1 MQNKSIT
8 IGLDVGNYD
17 TKTSSSTIPSCFIKT
32 TTIPFGTKDYLQY
45 NGSYYIPETNSRFPY
60 ERDKTKNENCF
71 ILSLMGIASELKVCA
86 ERKFNSEDLKVELKA
101 DLERP
106 KSIKL
111 GVGLPPTHCSTLGK
125 KTEQYYL
132 DMFKNGRT
140 FNYSGYNF
148 SLSLEDCKV
157 FPQNFAAIVTQRPKN
172 ENSILKKYKSYFGV
186 DIGGW
191 TVDIIAIM
199 NNELNFKMCD
209 SKPLGVL
216 KMIDEIIKQIEE
228 KYGDR
233 LTSGTISD
241 VLQGEPT
248 LLAEPVINQIL
259 LLAEGWFDQILDELV
274 QFGVEFN
281 VYPILFLGGGSLL
294 FKSFI
299 RKSKRIVKYELIS
312 NPRANAEG
320 YRRLMNL
327 G

>member
-17 TKTSSSTIPSCFIKT
+17 TKTSSSTIPSSFIKT

-45 NGSYYIPETNSRFPY
+45 NGSYYIPETTSRFPY

-71 ILSLMGIASELKVCA
+71 ILSLMGIANELKACA
-86 ERKFNSEDLKVELKA
+86 EKKFNSEELK
-101 DLERP
+101 DELEKP
-106 KSIKL
+106 KSLNL

-125 KTEQYYL
+125 KTEQYYW
-132 DMFKNGRT
+132 DRFKDRIT

-148 SLSLEDCKV
+148 SLSLESCKV

-172 ENSILKKYKSYFGV
+172 EHSILKNYKSYFGV

-199 NNELNFKMCD
+199 NNELNFKKCD

-216 KMIDEIIKQIEE
+216 KMIDEIIKQVEE
-228 KYGDR
+228 KHGDR
-233 LTSGTISD
+233 LTPGTVSD
-241 VLQGEPT
+241 VLLGEPT
-248 LLAEPVINQIL
+248 LLVDPIIAQIL
-259 LLAEGWFDQILDELV
+259 LLAEGWFNQILDELV